1 MIKLSDRLQVI
12 ANLIDKGQTMA
23 DIGTDHGFLPL
34 YLFEREISPK
44 VILADISKGSL
55 QKAIDNV
62 EEKACQQEDKTSA
75 FQFRLGNGIE
85 ILGAG
90 EVDIVVIAGMGGLL
104 MTQIL
109 GSDIE
114 KSKSFKKI
122 ILQPRNAPGK
132 LRYWLLDNGFHIVSE
147 NLVREGKYI
156 CEILAVEPLD
166 VSICSKDMKTESKSV
181 QNSTED
187 DIEFEVPVSLL
198 ISNGALAV
206 EFIQRKLNTELSILE
221 NLQKASEIDQIKVEK
236 TNQRIS
242 YLQKLLKYE
251 VK

>member
-12 ANLIDKGQTMA
+12 ANLINKGQTMA

-62 EEKACQQEDKTSA
+62 EEKACKEEDNISA
-75 FQFRLGNGIE
+75 FHFRLGNGIE

-90 EVDIVVIAGMGGLL
+90 EVDVVVIAGMGGLL

-109 GSDIE
+109 GANLE
-114 KSKSFKKI
+114 KAKSFKKI
-122 ILQPRNAPGK
+122 LLQPRNAPGK
-132 LRYWLLDNGFHIVSE
+132 LRYWLMNNGFHIVSE

-156 CEILAVEPLD
+156 CEILAVEPCTDSMSL
-166 VSICSKDMKTESKSV
+166 
-181 QNSTED
+181 NGTED

-198 ISNGALAV
+198 IGNEALAV
-206 EFIQRKLNTELSILE
+206 EFIQRKLNTELNILE
-221 NLQKASEIDQIKVEK
+221 NLQKAAEIDQVKVKK
-236 TNQRIS
+236 TNQRIC

>member
-12 ANLIDKGQTMA
+12 ANLINKGQTMA

-62 EEKACQQEDKTSA
+62 EEKACKEEDKTSA

-90 EVDIVVIAGMGGLL
+90 EVDVVVIAGMGGLL

-109 GSDIE
+109 GADLE

-132 LRYWLLDNGFHIVSE
+132 LRYWLMNNGFQILSE

-156 CEILAVEPLD
+156 CEILAVEP
-166 VSICSKDMKTESKSV
+166 CTV
-181 QNSTED
+181 QLTLNGTED
-187 DIEFEVPVSLL
+187 DIEFELPVSLL
-198 ISNGALAV
+198 IGNDVLAV
-206 EFIQRKLNTELSILE
+206 EFIQRKLNTELNILK
-221 NLQKASEIDQIKVEK
+221 NLQKAAEIDQVKVEK
-236 TNQRIS
+236 TNQRIC

>member
-12 ANLIDKGQTMA
+12 ANLINKGQTMA

-62 EEKACQQEDKTSA
+62 EEKACKEEDNTSA

-90 EVDIVVIAGMGGLL
+90 EVDVVVIAGMGGLL

-109 GSDIE
+109 GSDLE

-132 LRYWLLDNGFHIVSE
+132 LRYWLLNNGFQIVSE

-156 CEILAVEPLD
+156 CEILEVEP
-166 VSICSKDMKTESKSV
+166 CSHLLTL
-181 QNSTED
+181 NGTED

-198 ISNGALAV
+198 IGNDAITV
-206 EFIQRKLNTELSILE
+206 EFIKRKLNTELNILE
-221 NLQKASEIDQIKVEK
+221 NLQKAWEIDQVKVEK
-236 TNQRIS
+236 INQRIC